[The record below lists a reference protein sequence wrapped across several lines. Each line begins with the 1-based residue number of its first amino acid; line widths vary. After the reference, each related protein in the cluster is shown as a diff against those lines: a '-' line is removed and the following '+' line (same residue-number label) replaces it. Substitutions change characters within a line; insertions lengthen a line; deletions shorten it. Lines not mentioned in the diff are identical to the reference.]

1 MSTAETANN
10 YYVCPFLAEMEMAI
24 DAAATTVALAKE
36 KVNIG
41 GIDQMFATQLDA
53 ANSAKLLNSFTVS
66 GGKQNPSGIDATGGY
81 TDPSGNTLFV
91 ELSNVADFK
100 DVIEAAI
107 VAAANSA
114 ATPLHVADWLN
125 SQLTESLT
133 ANILKTLGV
142 NIRVSSSVTVDETVA
157 SANLAAGLT
166 AAADL
171 GEARCETMYLQIKQ
185 ATLDL
190 YRDASGNP
198 STAALPL
205 AAGDKLVFV
214 FDVAAPTEYDVT
226 NKSEEVINSD
236 GADTTALETGGSG
249 VVGSDPA
256 PTITKESGAGPY
268 NWDSI
273 SVKYNGPVQRVS
285 FEIQMAGASGVLAD
299 LKGGWVSGF

>member
-1 MSTAETANN
+1 
-10 YYVCPFLAEMEMAI
+10 VCPFLAEMEMAI